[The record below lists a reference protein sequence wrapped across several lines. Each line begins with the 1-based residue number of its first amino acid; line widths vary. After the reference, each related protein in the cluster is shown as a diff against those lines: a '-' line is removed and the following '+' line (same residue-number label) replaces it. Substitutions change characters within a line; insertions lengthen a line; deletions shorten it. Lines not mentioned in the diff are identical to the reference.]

1 MPQTTCLVLILIQYH
16 AHPLQRLHSF
26 LAFRQASSCSARTQS
41 CVEAEH
47 YPGTIRF
54 RAIFSANS
62 CSSSGSFP
70 GGRFQAAATAYT
82 SNHQLLAHL
91 AVDTLRKTKQRSAEW
106 PPTCLLHLDRCR
118 CPARTRPWSKMAG
131 QLDAPSGQS
140 APDFFAVYFH
150 CLRIFRTALRFGVH
164 ESNWPHLI

>member
-82 SNHQLLAHL
+82 STHHLLAHIP
-91 AVDTLRKTKQRSAEW
+91 VDTLSKHPSKEAQSALQIFW
-106 PPTCLLHLDRCR
+106 LFWVGKVLRGRIAGHLD
-118 CPARTRPWSKMAG
+118 AA
-131 QLDAPSGQS
+131 SGQS
-140 APDFFAVYFH
+140 APDFFAVCFH
-150 CLRIFRTALRFGVH
+150 CLRIFQTAL
-164 ESNWPHLI
+164 SY